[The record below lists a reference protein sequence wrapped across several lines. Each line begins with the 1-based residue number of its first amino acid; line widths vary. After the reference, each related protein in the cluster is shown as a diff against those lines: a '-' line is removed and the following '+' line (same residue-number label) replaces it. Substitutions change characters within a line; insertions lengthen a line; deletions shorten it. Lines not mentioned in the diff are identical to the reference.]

1 MTVTIDRAPPN
12 DGQPLLVD
20 LALRNAAFLFES
32 GAHSTLAALHRCSKD
47 YYFALS
53 PIVYRKVSFKPKK
66 SYALFFLGDD
76 FFLSPDS
83 LGKQVDSAV
92 VSETIFSAERAVLRR
107 ILALQ
112 HIRHLSI
119 HSLPADSSPLTKA
132 FTSAVNAYSPNY
144 FILPSLQS
152 VQLLPPVAD
161 EIRTYIPETYDRPH
175 NPAFLESLIS
185 TSRPTKLCL
194 SYPVVP
200 SQSWDEHLELTTI
213 KQYQLVARMN
223 RLIDDGWSSLETFCV
238 HDIVHQVLPSLKGC
252 KNVYHF
258 SSHCVLTDEIGRVE
272 GGEGGGR
279 GAVFVSPGKTS
290 TGIPGPK
297 WNFRSWQI
305 GTAVKNLFP
314 SGANAAAILE
324 KTSWVFVNH
333 KGHILTK
340 LENDDDDD
348 TGVGYMEVGRLIDD
362 AIKGGLPQ
370 DLIGRAGFKRE
381 LADEVLE
388 KMKFIPGEVQCVSC
402 GRKSLSS
409 FCSTSQRI
417 RIICSYVSYAIGIG
431 HKGSAIVKLQD
442 IL

>member
-1 MTVTIDRAPPN
+1 MTVTIDRPPPN
-12 DGQPLLVD
+12 EGQPLPVD
-20 LALRNAAFLFES
+20 LALRIAAFLFGS

-66 SYALFFLGDD
+66 TYALFFLGDD
-76 FFLSPDS
+76 FLLSPDS
-83 LGKQVDSAV
+83 LGKQVDNAV
-92 VSETIFSAERAVLRR
+92 ASETIFSAERAVLRR

-112 HIRHLSI
+112 HVRHLSI

-144 FILPSLQS
+144 LILPSLQS

-258 SSHCVLTDEIGRVE
+258 SSHCILTGEIGRVE
-272 GGEGGGR
+272 GGEREGG
-279 GAVFVSPGKTS
+279 GAVFVNPGKSS

-314 SGANAAAILE
+314 SGANAGAILE
-324 KTSWVFVNH
+324 NTSWVFVNH

-388 KMKFIPGEVQCVSC
+388 KMKFTPGEMQCVSC
-402 GRKSLSS
+402 GRKSNLFLFS
-409 FCSTSQRI
+409 
-417 RIICSYVSYAIGIG
+417 AP
-431 HKGSAIVKLQD
+431 HKGSDHHLLIRLKCD
-442 IL
+442 RYRS

>member
-1 MTVTIDRAPPN
+1 MTIAIDRAPPN
-12 DGQPLLVD
+12 DGQPLPVD
-20 LALRNAAFLFES
+20 IALRIAAFLFEC

-53 PIVYRKVSFKPKK
+53 PIVYRKVCFKPKQ
-66 SYALFFLGDD
+66 SYALFLLDDD
-76 FFLSPDS
+76 FPSPPGA
-83 LGKQVDSAV
+83 LGKQVDDAV
-92 VSETIFSAERAVLRR
+92 AAETIFSAERAVHRR

-132 FTSAVNAYSPNY
+132 FASAVNAYSPNY

-152 VQLLPPVAD
+152 VQLFPLVAD
-161 EIRTYIPETYDRPH
+161 EIRTYLPETYDRPH

-200 SQSWDEHLELTTI
+200 SQSWNEHLELTTI

-223 RLIDDGWSSLETFCV
+223 SLIEDGWSSLETFCV

-252 KNVYHF
+252 QNVYHF
-258 SSHCVLTDEIGRVE
+258 SSHCVLTGASGRVE
-272 GGEGGGR
+272 GRKGGK
-279 GAVFVSPGKTS
+279 AMFVPPGKAS

-314 SGANAAAILE
+314 SGANAAAVLE
-324 KTSWVFVNH
+324 TTSWEFVNH
-333 KGHILTK
+333 NGHLLTK
-340 LENDDDDD
+340 LEIDDDDD
-348 TGVGYMEVGRLIDD
+348 TGVGYMEVEGLIGD

-370 DLIGRAGFKRE
+370 DLVGRAGFKRE
-381 LADEVLE
+381 LADGVL
-388 KMKFIPGEVQCVSC
+388 KKIKFTPGEVQCVSC
-402 GRKSLSS
+402 GRKSPSS
-409 FCSTSQRI
+409 FSQHTSHRNQ
-417 RIICSYVSYAIGIG
+417 SFVDPF
-431 HKGSAIVKLQD
+431 HVQ
-442 IL
+442 